1 MHRLVNLELSS
12 LPKLLGDA
20 LVPSSFFVFYI
31 SMIWFCSNVQ
41 MSSAGWTFFWKL
53 TRLITLMPPVPG
65 KEDEMV
71 LTFDWMSS
79 GLPSWFPRTEVG
91 KLTCGIV
98 HPKTLANL
106 DSLGKGPSRRCLI
119 GKRVFYERDSFM
131 EWFVS
136 RVKVPEPKSIRI
148 ANHAARS
155 RSAEV
160 LGFLTDGFGTH
171 LGNT

>member
-1 MHRLVNLELSS
+1 
-12 LPKLLGDA
+12 
-20 LVPSSFFVFYI
+20 
-31 SMIWFCSNVQ
+31 
-41 MSSAGWTFFWKL
+41 MSSAGWTFFGEL
-53 TRLITLMPPVPG
+53 TRLIKRLIPAVG
-65 KEDEMV
+65 KEDEMA

-136 RVKVPEPKSIRI
+136 RVKVPEPKSNRV
-148 ANHAARS
+148 ADRAARS
-155 RSAEV
+155 RSTEV
-160 LGFLTDGFGTH
+160 LGYLTDGFGAH
-171 LGNT
+171 